1 MRRLVIDTATPQL
14 SLALF
19 EGERLLAHVHEAVGR
34 GHAELLL
41 PAIAGLPDGG
51 RAEEICVG
59 CGPGSFTGIRIG
71 IAAGRA
77 LAFGWGAR
85 LRGYDTLALIAAEG
99 RRLSGASAC
108 AVAVD
113 GGHGEWF
120 VEEAP
125 LAAHSAAPARAAAL
139 VTLPVVAGARAAD
152 LVALRGS
159 GTAVAADAD
168 ARGFFGL
175 SPEAM
180 LDDARPQYGRAPD
193 ALPGMRA

>member
-1 MRRLVIDTATPQL
+1 MRRLVIDTATPCL

-19 EGERLLAHVHEAVGR
+19 DGERLLAHVHETVGR

-51 RAEEICVG
+51 RAQEIWVG

-71 IAAGRA
+71 IAAARA

-85 LRGYDTLALIAAEG
+85 LQGFDTLALIAAEG
-99 RRLSGASAC
+99 RRLSGAAAC

-120 VEEAP
+120 VEEMP
-125 LAAHSAAPARAAAL
+125 QTAHSASPDAAAAM
-139 VTLPVVAGARAAD
+139 VTLPFVAGVRAGD
-152 LVALRGS
+152 LVARRGF

-168 ARGFFGL
+168 ARGIAGL
-175 SPEAM
+175 SPQAM
-180 LDDARPQYGRAPD
+180 LDDARPLYGRAPD